1 MENLKRYITRKNLL
15 MTSFITGVIGVVMLL
30 IYFLTINTM
39 SASALSMLSFLC
51 ILFYV
56 SFFLLLLLTAAYAFH
71 IFYDKQRSTTLYVL
85 AGCTVVGLL
94 ASLFSISTVN
104 VIFQVINGNFSAIWS
119 LSASALNVDTW
130 LIIMMIGQIAA
141 GVLAGYLRFV
151 KKAEELSSED
161 LSQMQDTAKQVGD
174 AAATAA
180 RKAAGSVSEGTA
192 KLSEKWKNYYHTEKG
207 KKTVRLVGI
216 AAVAVIVVI
225 IAISI
230 WSATRTTPID
240 LTSSCEVTFEGYD
253 GEGDAYINCDVDYD
267 INNPQ
272 IASFVYDV
280 EYTIDND
287 GALSNGDKVILH
299 ADYSEETA
307 RNLKLGVENAER
319 EITVEGLTEVYRT
332 YDDIPKEVSD
342 GFASAAQAALEAEL
356 KEDEGSTFGPDTIT
370 INSCENIGVYY
381 QYSSSWGEGSVYYL
395 FRTDVTEEDEYSV
408 DNIIDYYYVSIDPI
422 SSEYTLDLA
431 VDSDDI
437 DVSGM
442 YLYDDEKNDA
452 QAGEWLKSY
461 YSDLQVV
468 SENFSDETYQDTTT
482 EK

>member
-1 MENLKRYITRKNLL
+1 MNGKSEEVYYSEKPADDIVHHRRDR
-15 MTSFITGVIGVVMLL
+15 SGHAAL

-130 LIIMMIGQIAA
+130 LIIMMIGQMAA

-207 KKTVRLVGI
+207 KKTVRGRHRGSGRHRRDHRHQHLVG
-216 AAVAVIVVI
+216 
-225 IAISI
+225 
-230 WSATRTTPID
+230 
-240 LTSSCEVTFEGYD
+240 
-253 GEGDAYINCDVDYD
+253 
-267 INNPQ
+267 
-272 IASFVYDV
+272 
-280 EYTIDND
+280 
-287 GALSNGDKVILH
+287 
-299 ADYSEETA
+299 
-307 RNLKLGVENAER
+307 NA
-319 EITVEGLTEVYRT
+319 
-332 YDDIPKEVSD
+332 
-342 GFASAAQAALEAEL
+342 
-356 KEDEGSTFGPDTIT
+356 
-370 INSCENIGVYY
+370 
-381 QYSSSWGEGSVYYL
+381 
-395 FRTDVTEEDEYSV
+395 
-408 DNIIDYYYVSIDPI
+408 
-422 SSEYTLDLA
+422 
-431 VDSDDI
+431 
-437 DVSGM
+437 
-442 YLYDDEKNDA
+442 NDA
-452 QAGEWLKSY
+452 DRSHQFL
-461 YSDLQVV
+461 
-468 SENFSDETYQDTTT
+468 
-482 EK
+482 